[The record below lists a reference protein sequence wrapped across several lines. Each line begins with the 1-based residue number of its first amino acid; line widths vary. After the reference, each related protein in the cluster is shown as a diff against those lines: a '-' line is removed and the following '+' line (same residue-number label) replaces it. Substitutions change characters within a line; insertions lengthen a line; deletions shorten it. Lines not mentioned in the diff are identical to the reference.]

1 MRGRSRLVLTGC
13 AVVAMA
19 VVLAACG
26 SSSSGS
32 ASSASRSS
40 AGSASRAATGTAS
53 RAATGSPYQIGV
65 MADLTGPAATLG
77 VPQMAGITF
86 WADQTNAS
94 GGINGHRVTLVR
106 CDSQGT
112 AQGGVAC
119 AARLASLPVVVA
131 TSLIAPDEAAL
142 PSLTGSLV
150 LATTPLLVPARA
162 AHPNT
167 FQTEPTI
174 AQSDGLALAAAH
186 RSGIHTVGVVATDD
200 ATGTVAVKALQSE
213 AAANGVT
220 LAVQYVPES
229 VTSATV
235 QLAQLQADHAGM
247 IFVATPG
254 SPAAAVVQAYKSLG
268 LQVPLVLTSADVT
281 DAFLQ
286 SVRSADLS
294 SLYGVPAAAV
304 VPGSLPEPYRSILQ
318 RLFSTYQNQT
328 GKAMD
333 YATLLGYY
341 TGQLA
346 GDVIGG
352 AGYHAGLPA
361 LEKYVETH
369 HLATDLGPLSFPGP
383 TNVESGISPVVVQM
397 APGKTSFEP
406 CRPTASFRC

>member
-1 MRGRSRLVLTGC
+1 MHRGSRLVRRGG

-19 VVLAACG
+19 VALAACG
-26 SSSSGS
+26 SSSTSGGG
-32 ASSASRSS
+32 SSASRSS
-40 AGSASRAATGTAS
+40 AV
-53 RAATGSPYQIGV
+53 GSPYQIGV

-94 GGINGHRVTLVR
+94 GGIGGHRVELVS
-106 CDSQGT
+106 CDTQGT
-112 AQGGVAC
+112 AQGGVTC
-119 AARLASLPVVVA
+119 AGKFGSMPLVVA
-131 TSLIAPDEAAL
+131 TSLIAPDAAAL
-142 PSLTGSLV
+142 PSLTSSLV

-162 AHPNT
+162 THPNV
-167 FQTEPTI
+167 FQSEPTI

-213 AAANGVT
+213 AAANGVS

-235 QLAQLQADHAGM
+235 QVAQLQADHAGM

-254 SPAAAVVQAYKSLG
+254 SPAAAVAQAYKSLG
-268 LQVPLVLTSADVT
+268 LQIPMVLTSADVT
-281 DAFLQ
+281 NAFLQ
-286 SVRSADLS
+286 SIRSADLS

-304 VPGSLPEPYRSILQ
+304 VPGSLPEPYRSTLQ
-318 RLFSTYQNQT
+318 RLFSAYQQKT

-352 AGYHAGLPA
+352 AGYHAALPT
-361 LEKYVETH
+361 LEKYTETH

-383 TNVESGISPVVVQM
+383 TTNVESGISPVLVQM
-397 APGKTSFEP
+397 APDKTSFEP
-406 CRPTASFRC
+406 CHPTASFRC

>member
-1 MRGRSRLVLTGC
+1 MRRGSRLVLGAC
-13 AVVAMA
+13 AAAAAA

-26 SSSSGS
+26 SSPSSGGGS
-32 ASSASRSS
+32 ATGAS
-40 AGSASRAATGTAS
+40 AGGGSS
-53 RAATGSPYQIGV
+53 ATGSPYQIGV

-77 VPQMAGITF
+77 VPQMAGITY
-86 WADQTNAS
+86 WADRTNAS
-94 GGINGHRVTLVR
+94 GGIKGHPVKLVR

-119 AARLASLPVVVA
+119 AAKLGSLPVVVA

-142 PSLTGSLV
+142 PSLTSSLV

-162 AHPNT
+162 AHPNV

-186 RSGIHTVGVVATDD
+186 RNGIRTVGVVATDD

-213 AAANGVT
+213 AAANGVSLT
-220 LAVQYVPES
+220 VQYVPES

-235 QLAQLQADHAGM
+235 QVAQLQADHAGM

-268 LQVPLVLTSADVT
+268 LKIPLVLTSADVT

-286 SVRSADLS
+286 SIRSADLS
-294 SLYGVPAAAV
+294 TLYGVPAAAV
-304 VPGSLPEPYRSILQ
+304 VPGSLPQPYRSTLQ
-318 RLFSTYQNQT
+318 KLFGAYQHT
-328 GKAMD
+328 GKTMD

-346 GDVIGG
+346 GDIVSG
-352 AGYHAGLPA
+352 AGYRAGLA
-361 LEKYVETH
+361 TLEKYTETH
-369 HLATDLGPLSFPGP
+369 RLATDLGPLSFPDA
-383 TNVESGISPVVVQM
+383 TSNVESGISPVLVQM
-397 APGKTSFEP
+397 APDKTSFEP
-406 CRPTASFRC
+406 CRPTTSFRC